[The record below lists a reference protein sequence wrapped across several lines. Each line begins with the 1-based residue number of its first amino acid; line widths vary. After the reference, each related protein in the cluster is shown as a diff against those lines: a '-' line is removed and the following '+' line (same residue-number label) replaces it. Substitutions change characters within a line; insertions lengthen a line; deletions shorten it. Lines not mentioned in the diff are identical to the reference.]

1 MAIKQARLPKWSMVI
16 RDLKRGPVKIAF
28 KEHHE
33 DMTTY
38 VTLSNALI
46 PDRHMAESNPNNPTE
61 LDKIKAWDTE
71 RQKWITFNISELN
84 EYDTS
89 APGWKQ
95 EDQNGNEEGTTV
107 GDSQERTGNRAT
119 ERVQREEETQTDERG
134 TEGQGEGEPS
144 EGTGRTWSSQ
154 V

>member
-1 MAIKQARLPKWSMVI
+1 MAIKQGRLPKWSMVI
-16 RDLKRGPVKIAF
+16 RDLKRGPIKIAF

-33 DMTTY
+33 DITTY
-38 VTLSNALI
+38 VTLSNSLI

-84 EYDTS
+84 DYDTTT
-89 APGWKQ
+89 PEWQQ
-95 EDQNGNEEGTTV
+95 ETEHGNEERETIRDG
-107 GDSQERTGNRAT
+107 QERTGNRTT
-119 ERVQREEETQTDERG
+119 ERVQGKEETQTDGRG
-134 TEGQGEGEPS
+134 TEGQGEGES
-144 EGTGRTWSSQ
+144 GEGSGRTWSSQ